1 MKTSLKYC
9 RFFGITKRNRVYLG
23 YQDSPTVIVFLF
35 DFVLQIHISAKEM
48 GLVLQH
54 PDAF

>member
-23 YQDSPTVIVFLF
+23 YQNSPTVIVFLF
-35 DFVLQIHISAKEM
+35 DFVLQIHISEKEM
-48 GLVLQH
+48 VLVLQH